1 MDSLCGA
8 ITSRPVAPTP
18 GAARAFIRDAAIAL
32 LLLLGVARPAPATGS
47 GALALSTPA
56 DPLCAVRVGACAP
69 GPYVAV
75 LSAFPAELEP
85 LLAAT
90 QVTETV
96 ALGERTAYVGILA
109 GARVVLVR
117 SGIGF
122 VNATTTAIEILDR
135 FPIAAFVFSGVAGS
149 RLDIGDVAVPAE
161 WTDGTDVFPVA
172 PPLLDIAATLASP
185 PVALEQCTPVPP
197 DPPGAIVCLHRS
209 PRIVVGGRGES
220 GDPFDG
226 RPFPCTPG
234 AGPVFG
240 CAPSIIGPAL
250 TPEAS
255 AAEAIGP
262 DATDMESAAV
272 ARVALD
278 AGIPFIAVRGVSDGG
293 GDPLGLPGFPAQFF
307 AYYRLAANNAAAVT
321 MALLEAWSR
330 TERNIAARPPGE
342 RPGPPRPRIAAAC
355 AWARAADPVC
365 GDSRV
370 PGDAT
375 RRVARACR
383 LEARAA
389 STETAPTQAERA
401 AQRARKEWRKAEMR
415 IESRAG
421 RGLAPDC
428 RVALATAL
436 TEREIAPRVG
446 DSR

>member
-1 MDSLCGA
+1 MHSLRGA
-8 ITSRPVAPTP
+8 ITSRPVAATP
-18 GAARAFIRDAAIAL
+18 GAARAVIRDTAIAL
-32 LLLLGVARPAPATGS
+32 LLLSGAAGPAPATGA
-47 GALALSTPA
+47 GPLELPTPA
-56 DPLCAVRVGACAP
+56 DPVCAVRVGACAP

-90 QVTETV
+90 QVSEAV
-96 ALGERTAYVGILA
+96 ALGARTAYVGILA

-117 SGIGF
+117 SGIGLA
-122 VNATTTAIEILDR
+122 NATATTRAILDR
-135 FPIAAFVFSGVAGS
+135 FPVAGLVFSGVAGS
-149 RLDIGDVAVPAE
+149 QQNIGDVAVPAE
-161 WTDGTDVFPVA
+161 WTDGVETFAVPA
-172 PPLLDIAATLASP
+172 PLLAIAATLAAP
-185 PVALEQCTPVPP
+185 PIALERCTPVPP
-197 DPPGAIVCLHRS
+197 DPPGETVCVVHS
-209 PRIVVGGRGES
+209 PRIVIGGRGES
-220 GDPFDG
+220 GDPFGG
-226 RPFPCTPG
+226 RPFPCTPDG
-234 AGPVFG
+234 GPVFG
-240 CAPSIIGPAL
+240 CAPLVAGPPAAPAVEPEEIGL
-250 TPEAS
+250 D
-255 AAEAIGP
+255 AE
-262 DATDMESAAV
+262 DMESAAV
-272 ARVALD
+272 ARVARD

-293 GDPLGLPGFPAQFF
+293 GDPLDLPGFPSQFF

-355 AWARAADPVC
+355 NWARAANPVC
-365 GDSRV
+365 GDSRE

-389 STETAPTQAERA
+389 SAETEPTQAERA
-401 AQRARKEWRKAEMR
+401 ARRARKEWRKAEMW

-421 RGLAPDC
+421 RTLAPDC